1 MNIIKKLNTH
11 KFLFI
16 FLITILVTIFIYQI
30 FLMTLSYEGFETNNP
45 KIAIITSIYG
55 NYDNLKE
62 NHINDENDVNWY
74 CFTDNKNLKSD
85 KWKIINEPYHLK
97 DKDNY
102 KYKEYYN
109 YYDNIKD
116 DKIYNMMCAKYYK
129 IKTHNIDIL
138 KNYDYYIWVDGS
150 ITLRPDF
157 IKNIKKILMNN
168 DIKIINFKHS
178 ARDNIKDELNVS
190 LPMNK
195 YKSQKIKEQYDY
207 YISNGFKDDYGLY
220 ENTSFVKKNDE
231 QTNKIFDD
239 WWIENLKWSYQDQI
253 SYPFVLY
260 KSNKKPDYIIN
271 ENVFSNE
278 DYTYV
283 DFNYYNNHVY

>member
-1 MNIIKKLNTH
+1 
-11 KFLFI
+11 
-16 FLITILVTIFIYQI
+16 
-30 FLMTLSYEGFETNNP
+30 MTLSYEGFETNNP

-271 ENVFSNE
+271 ENVFSTE
-278 DYTYV
+278 DYTSV